1 MYNLIQF
8 KILEKDIY
16 KIFLH
21 LKSSIYVIGWQ
32 KLSLLK
38 VIVIIKI
45 LLNNQGNVS
54 FKHNQE
60 NGFQF
65 FCLLFFGSIGD
76 SYILFGILLKESRL
90 LVLIYQIGQ
99 NS

>member
-38 VIVIIKI
+38 VIGIIKI
-45 LLNNQGNVS
+45 LLNDQGNAS

-60 NGFQF
+60 NSF
-65 FCLLFFGSIGD
+65 LFF
-76 SYILFGILLKESRL
+76 LFSFL
-90 LVLIYQIGQ
+90 
-99 NS
+99 